1 MALLHFEAPV
11 LAIANLAAFNK
22 LIHKECCLVRAV
34 ARMLR
39 CLWPMDSRKSPRK
52 ILLAVR
58 EGCLDARLL
67 ASARSLCQR
76 MDAELDILVRTGK
89 DTLSAELEDFIRELR
104 EAGLPYSLTQ
114 KPEMRRRDIVEY
126 ANNHECI
133 SSVIIDSLEGW
144 ETVAA
149 DRASDPWA
157 RLACP
162 LVTAAPARKPGAS
175 NNP

>member
-1 MALLHFEAPV
+1 
-11 LAIANLAAFNK
+11 
-22 LIHKECCLVRAV
+22 
-34 ARMLR
+34 
-39 CLWPMDSRKSPRK
+39 MDSRKSPRK